1 MIAYI
6 DCFSG
11 ISGDMTLGAFIDM
24 GVPLNWLKEQ
34 LNSMPLDGF
43 DLTVKDVMKN
53 GISAKKVTV
62 HVESNLQ
69 SRNYSNIISLITDS
83 PFQDRVKKISLN
95 IFEKIAEAESSIH
108 QCEKEKVHFHEVGA
122 IDSIVDIVGTAL
134 CVEYVG
140 VKRFTAARIPLG
152 KGFVN
157 CQHGKLPVPAPAT
170 VEILK
175 DVPVYGVDIE
185 QELVTPTGA
194 AIITALVDEF
204 GPIPHMGMEK
214 IGYGAGKNENASIP
228 NLLRIIVGEGRDSFK
243 DSVEIVETC
252 IDDMNPEIFGF
263 VMERLF
269 DEGALD
275 VYWIPVF
282 MKKNR
287 PGTMIHVVCEM
298 NKREKIIQR
307 LLSET
312 TTLGVRYYNA
322 QRNMLKRDMIEIET
336 SYGTIPIK
344 RIKESDGSHRL
355 IPEYEVCKKIALE
368 KKLPIKTIYE
378 RILNECAEK
387 QCLDKNRK
395 RL

>member
-24 GVPLNWLKEQ
+24 GVPVNWLKEK
-34 LNSMPLDGF
+34 LNSMPLQGF
-43 DLTVKDVMKN
+43 DLSADEIMRN

-62 HVESNLQ
+62 HVEGKPP
-69 SRNYSNIISLITDS
+69 SRNYRAIISLINDS
-83 PFQDRVKKISLN
+83 SISDFAKKISLTV
-95 IFEKIAEAESSIH
+95 FEKIADAESFIH
-108 QCEKEKVHFHEVGA
+108 NCDKENVHFHEVGA

-134 CVEYVG
+134 CVEYIG
-140 VKRFTAARIPLG
+140 VTRFVASKIPLG

-175 DVPVYGVDIE
+175 DAPVYGTDIE

-194 AIITALVDEF
+194 AIITTLADEF
-204 GPIPHMGMEK
+204 GPIPHMGIEK
-214 IGYGAGKNENASIP
+214 IGYGAGNNEHASGP
-228 NLLRIIVGEGRDSFK
+228 NLLRILVGQGRDTFK
-243 DSVEIVETC
+243 DKVEIVETC
-252 IDDMNPEIFGF
+252 IDDMNPEIFGY

-287 PGTMIHVVCEM
+287 PGTMIQVVCET
-298 NKREKIIQR
+298 NKREQIIHR

-312 TTLGVRYYNA
+312 TTLGVRYYTA
-322 QRNMLKRDMIEIET
+322 QRYMLHRDTIDMET
-336 SYGTIPIK
+336 FYGTIPMK
-344 RIKESDGSHRL
+344 RIKESDGSYRL

-368 KKLPIKTIYE
+368 KKLPIKIIYE
-378 RILNECAEK
+378 RILNECADK
-387 QCLDKNRK
+387 QCLDKNHK